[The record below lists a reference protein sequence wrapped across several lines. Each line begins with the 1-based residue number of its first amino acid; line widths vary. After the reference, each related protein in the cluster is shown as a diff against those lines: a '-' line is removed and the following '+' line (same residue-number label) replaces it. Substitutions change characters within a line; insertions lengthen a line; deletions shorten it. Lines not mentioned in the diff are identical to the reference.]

1 MKNLKKLLS
10 ICLALMMVLTCV
22 PAAFAAEVDDCTI
35 DEDAK
40 ASLTIWKFDWTNAY
54 KDGVW
59 NEDSFISTGWR
70 ESYVEEV
77 LGETVREGDANGN
90 PDHPLGNGQNS
101 NGYALKGVEFTILR
115 VADIVTFTESA
126 NDQHPDYN
134 LTQVLYAFDKDKAAD
149 LLTAIGLGDGAGRY
163 ENADVLNYETSAPLA
178 PVDAEA
184 GVDAQAI
191 AQVRN
196 YWYYQSDV
204 LNKALADALEAN
216 ATTVKD
222 ALEAYVAASNESIV
236 MDKTNENGK
245 TIKRDLDL
253 GLWLCIESAVPEMIT
268 STTSPF
274 FISLPMTTVSGDAN
288 SASPEGGHFWN
299 YDVVVYPK
307 NNTGIPSLTKEVR
320 ESVKDTGTNGGTDDI
335 NDGFA
340 HAATGSAGDVMEFQ
354 ILAGIPTITSN
365 ATSIQ
370 TWNFYDTIDKGL
382 TYNKALKD
390 VKIEIFSD
398 EDCTD
403 KVATWVQDDG
413 KFTVEYSSDDRHMNI
428 NITEAGLAEI
438 NGNQENVNGKLF
450 ASYSNYTMRVTY
462 TATINSN
469 ATVINGENG
478 NKNEVFLTWKRTSSE
493 YYDTLIDDAHIFT
506 FGVDLTKLF
515 SDLDSESATEMDMFK
530 HVKFRIRNTT
540 DGYWVTA
547 TRDEATGIYYLTG
560 HVTEE
565 ADGTVFYPVTVN
577 GEFGK
582 VVIKGVEDDSY
593 EIYEIETANGYTLL
607 KDEIK
612 VDIFVEENYARICD
626 IYTKDVLGVLQND
639 PHYCFGNA
647 APMSILDADGG
658 ANLHLT
664 GIPHDYL
671 EHYFLTA
678 FAQVDGNDVNMED
691 DGESANALA
700 PLTVVNTQ
708 GFDLPQTGDHGT
720 WMYGVIGITLM
731 AGALVVMILTF
742 KKKEKQTAQQ

>member
-1 MKNLKKLLS
+1 MKKFKKILTL
-10 ICLALMMVLTCV
+10 CLALMMVLTCV

-77 LGETVREGDANGN
+77 LGEAVREGDANGN
-90 PDHPLGNGQNS
+90 PDNPLGNGQNS

-134 LTQVLYAFDKDKAAD
+134 LTQVLYAFDKDAAAD
-149 LLTAIGLGDGAGRY
+149 LLTAIGLPNGEGRY

-196 YWYYQSDV
+196 CWYYQSDV

-222 ALEAYVAASNESIV
+222 ALEAYVAASDSAIV

-268 STTSPF
+268 STTNPF

-307 NNTGIPSLTKEVR
+307 NNTGIPSLSKEVR
-320 ESVKDTGTNGGTDDI
+320 ESVKDTGKNEGSDDI
-335 NDGFA
+335 YDGFD
-340 HAATGSAGDVMEFQ
+340 HVGTGSAGDVMEFQ
-354 ILAGIPTITSN
+354 ILSGIPTITSN

-370 TWNFYDTIDKGL
+370 TWNFYDSIDEGL
-382 TYNKALKD
+382 SYNKTLKD
-390 VKIEIFSD
+390 VKIEIYSD
-398 EDCTD
+398 KDCTD

-413 KFTVEYSSDDRHMNI
+413 RFTVTYSSDDRHMTI
-428 NITEAGLAEI
+428 DVTEAGLAEI
-438 NGNQENVNGKLF
+438 NGNAANVNGELF
-450 ASYSNYTMRVTY
+450 ASYSNYTMRITY
-462 TATINSN
+462 TATINSD
-469 ATVINGENG
+469 ASFIYGEDG
-478 NKNEVFLTWKRTSSE
+478 NKNEVVLTWKRTSSE
-493 YYDTLIDDAHIFT
+493 YYDTLIDDCHIFS

-530 HVKFRIRNTT
+530 HVKFKIRNTT
-540 DGYWVTA
+540 DGYWLTA
-547 TRDEATGIYYLTG
+547 KRDEATGIYYVTG

-565 ADGTVFYPVTVN
+565 ADATVFYPVTV
-577 GEFGK
+577 GEEFGQ
-582 VVIKGVEDDSY
+582 VTVKGMEDDRY
-593 EIYEIETANGYTLL
+593 EIFEIETANGYTLL
-607 KDEIK
+607 KDEIA
-612 VDIFVEENYARICD
+612 VEIFVEENYDRLCD

-639 PHYCFGNA
+639 PHYCFSNA
-647 APMSILDADGG
+647 QPQSILDADGG
-658 ANLHLT
+658 YDLSLT
-664 GIPHDYL
+664 GIPQEYM

-678 FAQVDGNDVNMED
+678 YATVDKNDVNMES
-691 DGESANALA
+691 DGESENALA

-708 GFDLPQTGDHGT
+708 GFDLPQTGDNGT
-720 WMYGVIGITLM
+720 MIFTVIGVIAM
-731 AGALVVMILTF
+731 AGAMFVLFLVTRKG
-742 KKKEKQTAQQ
+742 KKNDKQ

>member
-1 MKNLKKLLS
+1 MKKFKKILTM
-10 ICLALMMVLTCV
+10 CLALMMVLTCV

-163 ENADVLNYETSAPLA
+163 ENADVLNYESSAPLA

-196 YWYYQSDV
+196 CWYYQSDV

-222 ALEAYVAASNESIV
+222 ALEAYVAASDEAIV

-370 TWNFYDTIDKGL
+370 TWNFYDTIDQGL

-428 NITEAGLAEI
+428 NVTEAGLAEI

-469 ATVINGENG
+469 ATVIYGENG
-478 NKNEVFLTWKRTSSE
+478 NKNEVVLTWKRTSSE

-540 DGYWVTA
+540 DGYWLTA
-547 TRDEATGIYYLTG
+547 TRDEATGIYYVTG

-565 ADGTVFYPVTVN
+565 ADGTVFYPVTV
-577 GEFGK
+577 GDEYGK

-612 VDIFVEENYARICD
+612 VDIFVEENYDRICD

-658 ANLHLT
+658 ADLHLT
-664 GIPHDYL
+664 GIPQDYL

-678 FAQVDGNDVNMED
+678 YAQVDGNDVNMED

-708 GFDLPQTGDHGT
+708 GFDLPQTGDNGT
-720 WMYGVIGITLM
+720 MVFTVIGVIAM
-731 AGALVVMILTF
+731 AGAMFVLFLVTRKG
-742 KKKEKQTAQQ
+742 KKNDKK